1 MLLRPLRYR
10 RLWLALGVLMLVG
23 MLVVCLMPPL
33 SGPTVRGV
41 DKLEHMLAWLIMSSW
56 FAALLERRALPVLAG
71 GLIVLGIGIEFA
83 QEFMA
88 LGRQGDW
95 RDVVAN
101 IIGVSSG
108 ITLAA
113 WSRESWLARLE
124 KWLPAT

>member
-10 RLWLALGVLMLVG
+10 RLWLALGVLMLIG
-23 MLVVCLMPPL
+23 ILVVCLVPGV
-33 SGPTVRGV
+33 SDPTFAGI
-41 DKLEHMLAWLIMSSW
+41 DKVEHLLAWLIVSSW
-56 FAALLERRALPVLAG
+56 FAALLERRALPMLAG
-71 GLIVLGIGIEFA
+71 ALIALGIGIEFA

-101 IIGVSSG
+101 AVGVFGG

-113 WSRESWLARLE
+113 WNRESWLARLE
-124 KWLPAT
+124 KWRSET

>member
-10 RLWLALGVLMLVG
+10 RLWLALGALMLVG
-23 MLVVCLMPPL
+23 MLVVCLVPRV
-33 SGPTVRGV
+33 SEPTFAGI
-41 DKLEHMLAWLIMSSW
+41 DKVEHLLAWLIVSSW
-56 FAALLERRALPVLAG
+56 FAALLERRALPMLAG
-71 GLIVLGIGIEFA
+71 GLIALGIGIEFA

-101 IIGVSSG
+101 AVGVFGG
-108 ITLAA
+108 ISLAA